1 MRVRPG
7 VEIRSALVVVE
18 GAASD
23 RGAALSAECDAI
35 TRDHILNR
43 VRLLER
49 LDVDPPG
56 VTNTGGVIRHVY
68 QRSGCAEKLGWQRMQ
83 PPRRLTRFSS
93 FAARSHETG
102 AEKEAFAGARERHVQ
117 SAELFV
123 QSVAIGRGVGLGK
136 RSVVWDEAFLE
147 PHHER
152 RSPLSPLAVCIE
164 LRRTAS
170 SSPGARPSPRAVS
183 SSHSASETSMHWA
196 SPRSRPSRRSR
207 LVPSGWSSSHLR

>member
-7 VEIRSALVVVE
+7 VEMRSALVVAG

-43 VRLLER
+43 VRLL
-49 LDVDPPG
+49 
-56 VTNTGGVIRHVY
+56 
-68 QRSGCAEKLGWQRMQ
+68 
-83 PPRRLTRFSS
+83 
-93 FAARSHETG
+93 
-102 AEKEAFAGARERHVQ
+102 ERHVQ

-152 RSPLSPLAVCIE
+152 GSPLSPLAVCIE

-170 SSPGARPSPRAVS
+170 SSP
-183 SSHSASETSMHWA
+183 
-196 SPRSRPSRRSR
+196 
-207 LVPSGWSSSHLR
+207 